1 MSEVKG
7 LSLGVE
13 HLPVPPSSLYTWQ
26 QPGVRRTSDQYRS
39 CGRRKLLASDM
50 FSEVK
55 NADPVINP
63 VDLWLRACSAPAKSS
78 LSESYYIT
86 CITAPPKRL
95 NSSPSITATHVSL
108 SRSDGCHDYCE
119 DTQTVRRVVNMAERI
134 SLEGDAM
141 LIQLAS
147 NHCGTT
153 QHGIYA

>member
-1 MSEVKG
+1 MGEVKG
-7 LSLGVE
+7 FSLGVE
-13 HLPVPPSSLYTWQ
+13 YLPVPPSSLYTWR
-26 QPGVRRTSDQYRS
+26 QPGVRRTSDQHRS

-78 LSESYYIT
+78 LSYYIT
-86 CITAPPKRL
+86 CITAPPNRL

-108 SRSDGCHDYCE
+108 SRSDGCPDYCE
-119 DTQTVRRVVNMAERI
+119 DTQTVRRVVNTERI

-141 LIQLAS
+141 LIQLAG